1 MRGWW
6 IMDNYNAVIDIGSN
20 SVRLVIYYEDEQ
32 GIIYEVDQLKNVV
45 RLSSYMDS
53 RYYIKDE
60 GIARTIE
67 VLKGFRQLCEARKV
81 KKVMGIATAATR
93 KAGNREVF
101 LKKIYQ
107 ETGFVIQVLSGEQE
121 AYCGYLAVVNS
132 MNIQEGYSI
141 DIGGGSSEIVKIQE
155 RNLIHSHS
163 FPFGAVTLT
172 QEFFHGENPTKQE
185 IQSLSDFINNQL
197 SLQDWLS
204 AGNNPLI
211 GIGGTAR
218 AVGKIHQKLSRYP
231 LPSLHH
237 YRIWKYEIDM
247 VFQQL
252 LKMSIDKRKSLEG
265 MPRDRADI
273 IIAGIMVLQAVME
286 KIGAEELIISN
297 KGLRDGMIQGERID
311 DVIGY
316 GVKRF
321 MSMYRMNDE
330 HAHHVAFLTERLFDE
345 LKNLHLFTYG
355 KREKQLLSIA
365 SLLHDCGRS
374 INFYESER
382 HTFYLIVHVLLPG
395 LTHRERLLTALIA
408 SYTGPK
414 KMRNLLSPYESLL
427 TDADVEMV
435 ERLGVLLLIARS
447 LDRSESGAVSYL
459 RLYHRGQHLELTC
472 YGNGRCPLELKV
484 VEEAGKKFKKIYAIS
499 MEFQWVTT

>member
-1 MRGWW
+1 
-6 IMDNYNAVIDIGSN
+6 MDNYNAVIDIGSN

-32 GIIYEVDQLKNVV
+32 GIIYEVDQLKSVV

-60 GIARTIE
+60 GIERTIE
-67 VLKGFRQLCEARKV
+67 VLKGFRQLCEARHV

-93 KAGNREVF
+93 KAGNRELF
-101 LKKIYQ
+101 LKRIYE
-107 ETGFVIQVLSGEQE
+107 ETGFYIQVLSGEQE
-121 AYCGYLAVVNS
+121 AYSGYLAVVNS
-132 MNIQEGYSI
+132 MDIKEGYSI

-172 QEFFHGENPTKQE
+172 QEFFHSDSPSKQD
-185 IQSLSDFINNQL
+185 IQSLYDYINHQL
-197 SLQDWLS
+197 SKEEWLTS
-204 AGNNPLI
+204 RKVPLI

-218 AVGKIHQKLSRYP
+218 ALGKIHQKLSRYP

-247 VFQQL
+247 VFHQL
-252 LKMSIDKRKSLEG
+252 LQMNVDKRKSMEG

-273 IIAGIMVLQAVME
+273 IIAGIMVLQAVMD

-297 KGLRDGMIQGERID
+297 KGLRDGVIQGERID

-321 MSMYRMNDE
+321 MSMYRINEE
-330 HAHHVAFLTERLFDE
+330 HARHVAFLTNRLFDE
-345 LKNLHLFTYG
+345 LKDLHLYTFG
-355 KREKQLLSIA
+355 KREKELLSIA

-382 HTFYLIVHVLLPG
+382 HTFYLMVHVLLSG
-395 LTHRERLLTALIA
+395 LTHRERLLAALIA

-414 KMRNLLSPYESLL
+414 KMRNLLAPYESLL
-427 TDADVEMV
+427 TEADVEMV
-435 ERLGVLLLIARS
+435 ERLGILLSIART
-447 LDRSESGAVSYL
+447 LDRSESGAVSHL
-459 RLYHRGQHLELTC
+459 RLYHKGQNLQLIC
-472 YGNGRCPLELKV
+472 YGKGRCPLELKL
-484 VEEAGKKFKKIYAIS
+484 VEEAGKKFKKIYAIP
-499 MEFQWVTT
+499 MEFDWVTT